1 MDPKEFVSAI
11 IDIIIATLQ
20 SMLES
25 STGANQQVQMDT
37 SNDWTVFFSTFMR
50 QINTGRKEE
59 GIRTIH
65 IGHGYADRNDD
76 YSRGRFHIFIYLN
89 E

>member
-37 SNDWTVFFSTFMR
+37 SNVDSF
-50 QINTGRKEE
+50 
-59 GIRTIH
+59 
-65 IGHGYADRNDD
+65 
-76 YSRGRFHIFIYLN
+76 L
-89 E
+89 